1 MIAWKDHVTLPEMR
15 IETHF
20 NGRQF
25 PCFVKRPPSFYAM
38 WEDAARQRPD
48 HEAVS
53 FNGQRWTYAQAA
65 AEVDRIARGL
75 AARGIRQGE
84 RVVMFISNRPEFVFV
99 LFALQKLGAISV
111 PVGTREQGPGLAYI
125 VNQCGA
131 VGIVFDENLADR
143 IPDAATSPGV
153 RVRVCTGAAVSHG
166 EALSALEGA
175 EITVAKVDE
184 EDCACILYTSG
195 TTGNPK
201 GAMLTHLNIAHSVIH
216 YEVAMKLGK
225 DDRGALAVPASHVTG
240 LIALIAE
247 MVHVKGTL
255 IIIAEFKAADFVPL
269 IAKERIS
276 FSLMVPAMYQLCLMQ
291 ESFTQLD
298 LSTWRVGGFG
308 GAPMPVPTVQALAT
322 AVPGLTLVN
331 CYGST
336 ETTSPATVMPLGLSA
351 IHNDSV
357 GITLPCATIRV
368 MTDEGNEVAPG
379 ASGELWIGGAMVV
392 PGYWDNPEATA
403 RGFAE
408 GCWRSGDLG
417 SKDEQGL
424 VRIFDRI
431 KDMINRGGFKIYS
444 VEVENALMALPGVVE
459 AAVVGHPC
467 PVLGERVHAYLYAP
481 NAPAT
486 TIDTEAVRSHC
497 AARLA
502 DYKVPEQ
509 VHFTDKPLPR
519 NANGKIMK
527 RSLRQ
532 PV

>member
-1 MIAWKDHVTLPEMR
+1 MIAWNDHVTLPEMR
-15 IETHF
+15 TETHF
-20 NGRQF
+20 DGRQF
-25 PCFVKRPPSFYAM
+25 PCFVNRPPSFYAM
-38 WEDAARQRPD
+38 WEDAVKQRPD
-48 HEAVS
+48 HEAIS

-65 AEVDRIARGL
+65 AEVDRIARGF

-99 LFALQKLGAISV
+99 LFALQKLGVISV

-131 VGIVFDENLADR
+131 SGIVFDENLADR
-143 IPDAATSPGV
+143 IPDAATSSGL
-153 RVRVCTGAAVSHG
+153 RVRVCTGAAVSNG
-166 EALSALEGA
+166 EALSALDGA
-175 EITVAKVDE
+175 EVAAAKVDE

-255 IIIAEFKAADFVPL
+255 IVIAEFKAADFVPL
-269 IAKERIS
+269 TASERIT
-276 FSLMVPAMYQLCLMQ
+276 FSLMVPAMYQLCLLQ
-291 ESFTQLD
+291 DSFTTLD

-308 GAPMPVPTVQALAT
+308 GAPMPVPTVQALAK

-357 GITLPCATIRV
+357 GITLPCASIRV
-368 MTDEGNEVAPG
+368 MNDEGKEVAPG
-379 ASGELWIGGAMVV
+379 ESGELWIGGAMVV
-392 PGYWDNPEATA
+392 PGYWDNPDATA
-403 RGFAE
+403 KGFAE

-481 NAPAT
+481 SAPAST
-486 TIDTEAVRSHC
+486 TNVEAVRSHC

-502 DYKVPEQ
+502 DYKVPEK
-509 VHFTDKPLPR
+509 VFFTDKPLPR
-519 NANGKIMK
+519 NPNGKILK

-532 PV
+532 PA